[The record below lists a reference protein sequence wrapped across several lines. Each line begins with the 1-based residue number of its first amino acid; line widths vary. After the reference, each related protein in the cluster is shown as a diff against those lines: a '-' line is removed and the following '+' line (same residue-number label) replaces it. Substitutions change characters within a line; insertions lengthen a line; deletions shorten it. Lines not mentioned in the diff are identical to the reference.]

1 VRINFGFW
9 IFTTFQELPLGLPLN
24 SEKLSLFSDSER
36 SEESKALIIKS
47 FRFFGASLGN
57 FTKLSLGSLMLRITE
72 IDKFQKKNSH
82 S

>member
-1 VRINFGFW
+1 MIAVTLPELKIRIFA
-9 IFTTFQELPLGLPLN
+9 TFQELPSAIPLN

-47 FRFFGASLGN
+47 FRFFAS
-57 FTKLSLGSLMLRITE
+57 LRITE

>member
-1 VRINFGFW
+1 LAI
-9 IFTTFQELPLGLPLN
+9 PLN

-72 IDKFQKKNSH
+72 IDKFQKKKFSFLKSGEEPNYKILQA
-82 S
+82 